1 MSDQTLELVRSIR
14 QRLGA
19 TMRRITLAELAFGC
33 VLILGILS
41 TLWVLGV
48 SVEASFWLGTTARS
62 ALSYGLLV
70 AALGLALH
78 FLARPL
84 LRLAGLLEGPSEKAV
99 ARRIG
104 RHYPEVSDRLLNLL
118 DLADGRRSAAPSSII
133 DRAVRMLAGDVN
145 AVSFEQIENFQAAR
159 RAGRFALVPVLGLSL
174 FLIAAPTTFLNAS
187 HRLLSPNEHFSQP
200 APFQFTVTPGPVDVV
215 KGDSLEIT
223 VQARGSALPQQVTL
237 ALKNEDEEHIERVQL
252 TAGETARFHHTLVNV
267 RKPLRYR
274 VESDPVTTQWY
285 PVTLTERPLLRTL
298 QVTLNFPDYTGL
310 PSQHLDPNV
319 GDVKALPGTDVQVEA
334 QTGSNTASAYLRF
347 QDGTQDTL
355 SLEEATA
362 SGSFTLQ
369 QEGSYQILLEN
380 ERGVTNRAPISYSLQ
395 LLSDASPSI
404 GLVEPDAAAT
414 LDKSLQ
420 SALRMRISDDF
431 GFAALRLYY
440 RLAESRHGTPQ
451 DAFQRID
458 LPLENPRQLSQE
470 VVYNW
475 LLSKTTAL
483 DPVPG
488 DVIEYYVRVWDNDAV
503 AGYKSARTSTHK
515 LRLPSLQEQ
524 YEKVNKEQ
532 EQTESGL
539 DKALRETQT
548 LEQQFRQLRD
558 ELRRKNDAGWEDKRQ
573 LEQLRKRQQEI
584 EKQVD
589 EATRRLEEMT
599 RKMEQNKLVNEETLN
614 LYKELQRVMD
624 EVNSP
629 ELQKAMQKLQE
640 AMQNM
645 NRKQMQEALQNV
657 EINEQQYQQR
667 LKRALELFEKAQVQQ
682 QLQEI
687 ARRTEELAKQQEQLA
702 RQTKQQEQQN
712 KREAPSKSEEARPE
726 QKEEASSA
734 DEKQEDGSSPAKEE
748 GRRQNPTGKNPD
760 AEKKQG
766 SQPTDAR
773 RSDEAAQQEKAGSSS
788 KEKTPE
794 ELAQEQQE
802 ASKSMQELEKKIGEL
817 RKKMEGMRSAPKQ
830 QMQQMQQQL
839 KKQQMPQRMQQNSRQ
854 LRQKQFQKAQQ
865 GQQQMQKQLQQMRQQ
880 MQQMQQNM
888 KGRQMK
894 MNMAGL
900 RQTLSDILT
909 LSQQQEGLRAAV
921 RGASSNSLQL
931 RNYAQRQQEL
941 SEGLNS
947 VADSLQQLARNI
959 PQMRREVQKEAGQ
972 AQKEMRT
979 AVDQL
984 TKRRAGRAGGHQKSS
999 MMHLNEL
1006 GLLLSD
1012 LLNQMQSSSGGSGNM
1027 SMQQMQKQLQQ
1038 MAGQQQGLNK
1048 KLQQFLNKIQGNRLS
1063 IDQQKRLEQMARQQ
1077 QAIQRELEKLSRNRG
1092 VKGKALGDLQ
1102 KVAEQM
1108 EETIKEM
1115 RRRNVDPKTIE
1126 RQRQIH
1132 SRLLDAQRSLR
1143 ERGKSK
1149 KRKSSEG
1156 QDVQRESP
1164 DEVAPAEEAEQL
1176 RRALIRALENGYAPD
1191 YEELIKRYFKL
1202 LQQQSE

>member
-1 MSDQTLELVRSIR
+1 
-14 QRLGA
+14 
-19 TMRRITLAELAFGC
+19 MRRITLAELAFGC
-33 VLILGILS
+33 VFVLGALS
-41 TLWVLGV
+41 TLWLLIV
-48 SVEASFWLGTTARS
+48 SLEASFWLDTTARS
-62 ALSYGLLV
+62 VLSYGLLA
-70 AALGLALH
+70 AALGLAAR
-78 FLARPL
+78 FLARPIL
-84 LRLAGLLEGPSEKAV
+84 QLTGILNGPSEESV

-104 RHYPEVSDRLLNLL
+104 RHYPQVSDRLLNLL
-118 DLADGRRSAAPSSII
+118 DLADGRRSEAPNPLI
-133 DRAVRMLAGDVN
+133 DRAVRMLAGDVDP
-145 AVSFEQIENFQAAR
+145 VSFEQVEDFQAAR
-159 RAGRFALVPVLGLSL
+159 QAGRFALIPVLGLSL
-174 FLIAAPTTFLNAS
+174 FLAAAPTTFLNAS
-187 HRLLSPNEHFSQP
+187 YRLLSPSEHFAQP
-200 APFQFTVTPGPVDVV
+200 APFQLAVTPGPTDVV

-237 ALKNEDEEHIERVQL
+237 ALQNEDEEHVERIQL
-252 TAGETARFHHTLVNV
+252 TAGETAHFHHTLVNV

-298 QVTLNFPDYTGL
+298 QVTLDFPDYTGI

-319 GDVKALPGTDVQVEA
+319 GDVEALPGTNVQVEA
-334 QTGSNTASAYLRF
+334 QTGSNTALAYLRF
-347 QDGTQDTL
+347 QDGTRDTL

-369 QEGSYQILLEN
+369 NEGSYQVLLKN

-395 LLSDASPSI
+395 LLSDAPPSI
-404 GLVEPDAAAT
+404 ALVEPDAAAT

-420 SALRMRISDDF
+420 SALRMRINDDF

-440 RLAESRHGTPQ
+440 RLAESRYEEPQ

-458 LPLENPRQLSQE
+458 LPLKNPRQLSQE
-470 VVYNW
+470 VIYNW
-475 LLSKTTAL
+475 LLSETTAL

-503 AGYKSARTSTHK
+503 AGYKSARTATHK
-515 LRLPSLQEQ
+515 LRLPSLEEQ

-532 EQTESGL
+532 EQAESNL
-539 DKALRETQT
+539 DEALQETQS
-548 LEQQFRQLRD
+548 LERQFRQLRE
-558 ELRRKNDAGWEDKRQ
+558 ELRRKNEAGWEDERQ

-589 EATRRLEEMT
+589 KATRRLEELT
-599 RKMEQNKLVNEETLN
+599 RKMEQNELVSEETLN

-629 ELQKAMQKLQE
+629 ELQEAMQKLQE

-645 NRKQMQEALQNV
+645 DLKQMQKALQNV
-657 EINEQQYQQR
+657 SLNEQRYQQR
-667 LKRALELFEKAQVQQ
+667 LKRTLELFKKAQVQQ
-682 QLQEI
+682 QLQEV
-687 ARRTEELAKQQEQLA
+687 ARRTEELAEQQKELA
-702 RQTKQQEQQN
+702 RQTKQQQN
-712 KREAPSKSEEARPE
+712 RQEASEGGKAPQE
-726 QKEEASSA
+726 QKESSPPAERESRRQNQADKTPGAKRQRGDQQPRDSRRSDAASQQKEA
-734 DEKQEDGSSPAKEE
+734 GSSP
-748 GRRQNPTGKNPD
+748 Q
-760 AEKKQG
+760 
-766 SQPTDAR
+766 
-773 RSDEAAQQEKAGSSS
+773 
-788 KEKTPE
+788 EKTPE
-794 ELAQEQQE
+794 ELAREQQE
-802 ASKSMQELEKKIGEL
+802 ASKSMQEVEKKIDEL
-817 RKKMEGMRSAPKQ
+817 RKKMQGMRSAPKQ
-830 QMQQMQQQL
+830 QMQQMQQRL
-839 KKQQMPQRMQQNSRQ
+839 KKQQLPQQMQQNSRQ
-854 LRQKQFQKAQQ
+854 LRQEQFQKAQQ
-865 GQQQMQKQLQQMRQQ
+865 GQQQMQKQLQQMQQQ

-900 RQTLSDILT
+900 RHALSDILT
-909 LSQQQEGLRAAV
+909 LSHQQEGLRAAI
-921 RGASSNSLQL
+921 RGASSNSPQL
-931 RNYAQRQQEL
+931 RDYAQRQQKL
-941 SEGLNS
+941 SEGLNNI
-947 VADSLQQLARNI
+947 ADSLQQLARNI
-959 PQMRREVQKEAGQ
+959 PQMRREVQKEAGEAQQ
-972 AQKEMRT
+972 AMRT

-984 TKRRAGRAGGHQKSS
+984 TERRAGRAAGHQKSS

-1012 LLNQMQSSSGGSGNM
+1012 LLNQMQNSSGGSGNM
-1027 SMQQMQKQLQQ
+1027 SMQQMQQQLQQ

-1048 KLQQFLNKIQGNRLS
+1048 KMQQFLNKIQGNRLS
-1063 IDQQKRLEQMARQQ
+1063 IDQQKRLAQMARQQ

-1115 RRRNVDPKTIE
+1115 RRRNVNRKTIE

-1149 KRKSSEG
+1149 KREGSEG
-1156 QDVQRESP
+1156 QDVQRKSP
-1164 DEVAPAEEAEQL
+1164 EEVTPAEEAEQL

-1191 YEELIKRYFKL
+1191 YEELIKRYFQL
-1202 LQQQSE
+1202 LQQSE

>member
-1 MSDQTLELVRSIR
+1 
-14 QRLGA
+14 
-19 TMRRITLAELAFGC
+19 MRRITLAELAFGC
-33 VLILGILS
+33 VLTLGVLS
-41 TLWVLGV
+41 ALWVLIV

-62 ALSYGLLV
+62 VLSYGLLA
-70 AALGLALH
+70 AALGLVLR

-84 LRLAGLLEGPSEKAV
+84 LRLTGMLEGPSEKTV

-118 DLADGRRSAAPSSII
+118 DLADGRRSAAPNSLI
-133 DRAVRMLAGDVN
+133 DRAVRMLAGDVDS
-145 AVSFEQIENFQAAR
+145 VSFEQVENFQAAR

-174 FLIAAPTTFLNAS
+174 FLAAAPTTFLDAS
-187 HRLLSPNEHFSQP
+187 YRLLSPNEHFAQP
-200 APFQFTVTPGPVDVV
+200 APFQLTVTPGPVDVV

-223 VQARGSALPQQVTL
+223 VQARGNALPQQVTL
-237 ALKNEDEEHIERVQL
+237 ALRNEDEEHVNRVQL
-252 TAGETARFHHTLVNV
+252 TAGETTRFHHTLVNV

-274 VESDPVTTQWY
+274 VESNPVTTQWY

-298 QVTLNFPDYTGL
+298 QVTLDFPDYTGI

-319 GDVKALPGTDVQVEA
+319 GDVKALPGTDVRVEA
-334 QTGSNTASAYLRF
+334 ETGSNTASAYLRF
-347 QDGTQDTL
+347 QDGRRDTL
-355 SLEEATA
+355 SLQQATA

-369 QEGSYQILLEN
+369 SEGSYQILLKD

-404 GLVEPDAAAT
+404 ALVEPDAAAT

-420 SALRMRISDDF
+420 SPLRMRISDDF

-440 RLAESRHGTPQ
+440 RLAESRHGKPQ

-458 LPLENPRQLSQE
+458 LPLENPGQLSQE
-470 VVYNW
+470 VIYNW

-503 AGYKSARTSTHK
+503 AGYKSARTSTHE
-515 LRLPSLQEQ
+515 LRLPSLEEQ
-524 YEKVNKEQ
+524 YEEVDQ
-532 EQTESGL
+532 EQGQAESEV
-539 DKALRETQT
+539 DSALQEAES

-558 ELRRKNDAGWEDKRQ
+558 ELRRKNDADWEDKRQ
-573 LEQLRKRQQEI
+573 LEQLRERQQEI

-589 EATRRLEEMT
+589 EATRRLEELT
-599 RKMEQNKLVNEETLN
+599 RKMEQNKLVDEETLD

-629 ELQKAMQKLQE
+629 ELQEAMQKLQE

-657 EINEQQYQQR
+657 ELNEQQYQQR
-667 LKRALELFEKAQVQQ
+667 LKRALELFKKAQVQQ
-682 QLQEI
+682 QLQEV
-687 ARRTEELAKQQEQLA
+687 ARRTEELARQQEQLA
-702 RQTKQQEQQN
+702 RQTKQQHDREGEAA
-712 KREAPSKSEEARPE
+712 KRREARQA
-726 QKEEASSA
+726 QKEEASRSG
-734 DEKQEDGSSPAKEE
+734 EKQENDSSPAEE
-748 GRRQNPTGKNPD
+748 EDRRQNPTGQPPD
-760 AEKKQG
+760 AEEKQG
-766 SQPTDAR
+766 SQPADAR
-773 RSDEAAQQEKAGSSS
+773 RPDEASQQKEAGSPS

-794 ELAQEQQE
+794 ELAQDQQE
-802 ASKSMQELEKKIGEL
+802 ASKSMQELEHKVDEL
-817 RKKMEGMRSAPKQ
+817 RKKMQGMRSAPKE
-830 QMQQMQQQL
+830 QMQQMQKQL
-839 KKQQMPQRMQQNSRQ
+839 KEQQMPQQMQENSRQ
-854 LRQKQFQKAQQ
+854 LRQKQFQKARQ
-865 GQQQMQKQLQQMRQQ
+865 GQQQMQKQLQRMQQQ

-921 RGASSNSLQL
+921 RGASSNGPQL
-931 RNYAQRQQEL
+931 RDYAQRQQKL

-972 AQKEMRT
+972 AQQEMRT

-984 TKRRAGRAGGHQKSS
+984 TERQAGRAGGHQKSS

-1027 SMQQMQKQLQQ
+1027 SMQQMQQQLQQ

-1063 IDQQKRLEQMARQQ
+1063 IDQQKRLDQMARQQ
-1077 QAIQRELEKLSRNRG
+1077 QAIQRELKKLSRNRG
-1092 VKGKALGDLQ
+1092 VKGKALGNLQ

-1108 EETIKEM
+1108 EETIEEM
-1115 RRRNVDPKTIE
+1115 RRRNIDPKTIE

-1143 ERGKSK
+1143 EQGKSK
-1149 KRKSSEG
+1149 KRKSNEG
-1156 QDVQRESP
+1156 RDLQRESP
-1164 DEVAPAEEAEQL
+1164 DEVVPAEEAEQL

-1202 LQQQSE
+1202 LQQQNE